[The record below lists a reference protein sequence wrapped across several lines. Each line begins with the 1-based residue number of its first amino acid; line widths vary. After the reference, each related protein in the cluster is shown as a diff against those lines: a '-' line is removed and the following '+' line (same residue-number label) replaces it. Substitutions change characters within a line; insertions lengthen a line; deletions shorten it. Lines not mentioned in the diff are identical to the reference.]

1 MKTKE
6 RYIIG
11 LVVVILLSLTF
22 FATKNYNGNLSS
34 LLRIGKMFSETHEMP
49 SGLVAYDPVGY
60 DGELYYQM
68 ARNIPQ
74 FFLGNDHSDIPFYDN
89 AYRWQRILLP
99 MTVYGLSFGNESWFP
114 NMFIR
119 INLIAIILSFLL
131 TIKLI
136 GKLNIHTLTSV
147 FNPAALVGLL
157 FCLTEP
163 LSLLFITAFLL
174 RWKKKEMQI
183 DTLQIL
189 FLTLALFARE
199 TTLFLIVLL
208 MALCVIPEKYR
219 QVVSGKWLVVSK
231 FNQLFLLFIP
241 IAAFTLWQVVLYLRL
256 GEIPM
261 ANGSGMVDW
270 KFLGT
275 FGLIGRAIAD
285 LNPYVLSSLAFL
297 FLFVLPL
304 LLYGLYLWFKK
315 DKKTPI
321 LFILGGLTVAMLSMN
336 VALWGVLTSIG
347 RVITPIYP
355 VYAIAASESDSRPFK
370 MLSASLIAV
379 SIILAVGIVIQK
391 HMFVIS

>member
-1 MKTKE
+1 MKAKE
-6 RYIIG
+6 KYILGI
-11 LVVVILLSLTF
+11 VAAILLSFTF
-22 FATKNYNGNLSS
+22 FATKNYEGNLSS
-34 LLRIGKMFSETHEMP
+34 LLRIGKTFGETHEVP
-49 SGLVAYDPVGY
+49 GGLVMYDPAGY

-68 ARNIPQ
+68 ARNVPQ
-74 FFLGNDHSDIPFYDN
+74 FFFGDDHSDIPFYDN

-99 MTVYGLSFGNESWFP
+99 ITVYGLSLGNESWFP

-119 INLIAIILSFLL
+119 INLVSILLSFVL
-131 TIKLI
+131 TIILI
-136 GKLNIHTLTSV
+136 GKFNIHALTSV

-183 DTLQIL
+183 DALQVL

-208 MALCVIPEKYR
+208 IGLI
-219 QVVSGKWLVVSK
+219 VVQSK
-231 FNQLFLLFIP
+231 FKLADRKMKQIMLLFVPIILFL
-241 IAAFTLWQVVLYLRL
+241 AWQGVLYLRL

-270 KFLGT
+270 RFLGT
-275 FGLIGRAIAD
+275 FGLIGRAISA
-285 LNPYVLSSLAFL
+285 LNPYVLSALAFL

-304 LLYGLYLWFKK
+304 FVYGLHLWFKK

-355 VYAIAASESDSRPFK
+355 VYALAASENDSRPFRL
-370 MLSASLIAV
+370 LSVSLIV
-379 SIILAVGIVIQK
+379 ISTVLSVGIAIQT
-391 HMFVIS
+391 HAYVVS